1 MIYPW
6 KLSYW
11 QTGEWQVCNER
22 LKDLEKAGISYN
34 PARSDLFRA
43 LRDLPSEEVRVCI
56 IGQDPYPD
64 HRMATGNA
72 FSIPGS
78 ISREQFPPTLNV
90 ILREY
95 SSDLGYPFPRSGDL
109 GRWTTQGVLLWNAI
123 PTCQAGKTLSH
134 DWDEYSY
141 LTKEIVQRLSQRGI
155 VFALLGGVAKRHLED
170 IDLTKN
176 EVIQTS
182 HPSPRGNMN
191 SSRPF
196 TGSRLFSTIND
207 KLVSLGLEPIDWRLD
222 DATRS
227 EGKGPRGERVAGN
240 GDHGTL
246 PRILPNITGSSCGS
260 LLDAR
265 GIHIRE

>member
-6 KLSYW
+6 KLNYW

-22 LKDLEKAGISYN
+22 LKDMEKAGIIYN
-34 PARSDLFRA
+34 PARGSLFRA
-43 LRDLPSEEVRVCI
+43 LSNTRPEEVKVCI

-64 HRMATGNA
+64 HRLATGYA

-78 ISREQFPPTLNV
+78 IPRESFPPTLNI

-95 SSDLGYPFPRSGDL
+95 SSDLGYQFPSSGCL
-109 GRWTTQGVLLWNAI
+109 SRWVSEGVLLWNAI
-123 PTCQAGKTLSH
+123 PSCTAGKSLSH

-141 LTKEIVQRLSQRGI
+141 LTREIIQRLSKKGI
-155 VFALLGGVAKRHLED
+155 VFAFCGSVAKRYLEEVD
-170 IDLTKN
+170 TNKN
-176 EVIQTS
+176 EVIVTS

-207 KLVSLGLEPIDWRLD
+207 KLVGLGLEPVDWRLD
-222 DATRS
+222 ETSRS
-227 EGKGPRGERVAGN
+227 EGKRPRSEVLAR
-240 GDHGTL
+240 
-246 PRILPNITGSSCGS
+246 PRADGSVPKILQNETGSSCGP

-265 GIHIRE
+265 GVCIRQ